1 MKKAKLIVWLVAV
14 ALVAIA
20 FGCATPQNTNTA
32 TMPAVTPEAT
42 PDKAAIVAELTRIEN
57 DWPRIIKEKDGAAV
71 RRIEADDAVI
81 VYPDGSVGGKEQ
93 DIKDIEEGNLTYESW
108 NISEVN
114 VKVLDADSAVVHLA
128 YNVTNGK
135 YKTTNISGYY
145 RSVDTF
151 ARRGG
156 QWQLVASA
164 TTPVPHPTSTPTPSS
179 ATASPMSSPA
189 AKPSP
194 TRRTPPPP
202 PANQ

>member
-1 MKKAKLIVWLVAV
+1 MKKAKLMVSLT
-14 ALVAIA
+14 ALALAAIG

-32 TMPAVTPEAT
+32 TMPAATPEPT

-81 VYPDGSVGGKEQ
+81 VYPDGSIGGKEQ

-135 YKTTNISGYY
+135 YKTTSISGYY

-151 ARRGG
+151 ARRSG

-164 TTPVPHPTSTPTPSS
+164 TTPVQHPTSTPTPAS
-179 ATASPMSSPA
+179 AASPMSSPA

-202 PANQ
+202 PTNQ